1 MKRIAIF
8 SFVVLTLGSTT
19 IAAGPF
25 GGFRSSRSAR
35 PSYQT
40 PPSARARSSFNTNA
54 GYQTSQRPLMS
65 EEEMTRV
72 YGKSILVRDAETEPA
87 AATDFPPAS

>member
-1 MKRIAIF
+1 
-8 SFVVLTLGSTT
+8 
-19 IAAGPF
+19 
-25 GGFRSSRSAR
+25 
-35 PSYQT
+35 
-40 PPSARARSSFNTNA
+40 
-54 GYQTSQRPLMS
+54 MS